1 MLEEMGGRDGV
12 FEELL
17 GGEVENF
24 GKFGGGVYREGVC
37 NGGRRGN
44 KSDQD
49 VSV

>member
-24 GKFGGGVYREGVC
+24 SESDEGLYTVEVC
-37 NGGRRGN
+37 SAEWRGN
-44 KSDQD
+44 ESDRHL
-49 VSV
+49 SV